1 MSIRYNDD
9 FKKEVVKVYM
19 ARDKSTVQIAADY
32 KNHIGN
38 RHGGPISVPVPMA
51 PCHFTLPCS
60 YTACNDAFSI
70 TFLNSSTVILAFSA
84 ARSSF
89 KSPS

>member
-9 FKKEVVKVYM
+9 FKKEVVKAYM

-38 RHGGPISVPVPMA
+38 RHGGPIVSLSRWLPAILHCPVLI
-51 PCHFTLPCS
+51 LP
-60 YTACNDAFSI
+60 AMM
-70 TFLNSSTVILAFSA
+70 
-84 ARSSF
+84 RSPLLS
-89 KSPS
+89 

>member
-32 KNHIGN
+32 NIAKST
-38 RHGGPISVPVPMA
+38 ISQWVSV
-51 PCHFTLPCS
+51 
-60 YTACNDAFSI
+60 
-70 TFLNSSTVILAFSA
+70 
-84 ARSSF
+84 
-89 KSPS
+89 